1 MKKKSYDHDQN
12 EETGA
17 YAYMLSRMENEGG
30 PVPLG
35 ILRQINKPVFEQ
47 SVESQVSDAQSKKD
61 PDLDSLL
68 RTGDIWEHK

>member
-1 MKKKSYDHDQN
+1 
-12 EETGA
+12 
-17 YAYMLSRMENEGG
+17 MENEGG